1 MIIAEQKN
9 KKVVTSHDFDSVNCT
24 IDAEDMRYVAS
35 LLRNNYSNTQLAVIR
50 EISANALDANTEANS
65 KRKIEITIP
74 TKLNTNFCVRDFG
87 GGLSQEDVF
96 GLYSKYGKS
105 TKRTSNNYIGAF
117 GIGKFAPLSYGDNFT
132 CVSYHGGVKSSY
144 NIFVDEHD
152 DTKIVKLHEEP
163 TNEPTGLEVQVAISE
178 SDIESFRDNC
188 KKFFKFFSDKDMPK
202 FKGIDNLI
210 VKPKV
215 ILEGKDGDWFFTE
228 QESSYNYYA
237 RSYEK
242 AKVIMGRVAYPL
254 DASSINVKNYVQDDR
269 QIKVIE
275 SVLEESNF
283 HLRVPLGCVK
293 LHHSRE
299 ALEYNKP
306 TQKFIVQRM
315 VEVMREVKAIASEK
329 LSDSKDLYEA
339 KANYARI
346 INSLPQTLQRAFEGS
361 FEWQGIK
368 IDAFGFSRPYGMTD
382 TLILT
387 ETTRESDSDARN
399 GFRVRSGKTTRINCR
414 DDGLFVIQDI
424 SSSHGNNLRARTLFN
439 EDENLQVVYFINAL
453 TDDAQAV
460 IDNEWHFDKISD
472 KYIRYTSKVVKEKPD
487 YSGVRKSNGSRAH
500 IPLFEMRQDGNG
512 YRNIDYWKSVKD
524 DIATLQ
530 ENDEKIEGSVNGKLV
545 YIPIKNYKIDYDD
558 YELERVYNIAKRIR
572 KRAEEDSQEKSFRLI
587 GVRTSDVSK
596 LDSDSW
602 INLFDFL
609 AEHCKQYLQDH
620 IDNAKASYKE
630 FLVESSKYIAD
641 LRCTR
646 NQLEPLFNSSKFPL
660 NKLSDDN
667 VIVRNKRDYQI
678 AVLSDNCR
686 ECIYCINYINSK
698 RVKNGAK
705 WLEFHPDCGFDAE
718 QFASEILSITKQYP
732 LLKVMHNSVCSYRT
746 EQETFN
752 DWINY
757 ILLCDNN

>member
-1 MIIAEQKN
+1 MIIAENKN

-50 EISANALDANTEANS
+50 EISANALDANTEAKS
-65 KRKIEITIP
+65 KRRIEITMP
-74 TKLNTNFCVRDFG
+74 SKLNTNFCVRDFG
-87 GGLSQEDVF
+87 GGLSQQDVF

-132 CVSYHGGVKSSY
+132 CVSYHGGIKSSY

-228 QESSYNYYA
+228 QENSYNYS

-242 AKVIMGRVAYPL
+242 AKIIMGRVAYPL

-315 VEVMREVKAIASEK
+315 VEVMQEVKAIASEK

-346 INSLPQTLQRAFEGS
+346 INSLPHTLRRAFEGS

-368 IDAFGFSRPYGMTD
+368 INSFSFSRPYGMTD
-382 TLILT
+382 NLILT
-387 ETTRESDSDARN
+387 ETTRENDSNARN

-414 DDGLFVIQDI
+414 EDGLFIIQDI

-453 TDDAQAV
+453 TDDAQAT

-487 YSGVRKSNGSRAH
+487 YSGIRKSNGSRAH
-500 IPLFEMRQDGNG
+500 IPLFEMKDKGYS
-512 YRNIDYWKSVKD
+512 YRNIDYWKSVND

-530 ENDEKIEGSVNGKLV
+530 ENGDKIEGSINQKLV
-545 YIPIKNYKIDYDD
+545 YIPIKNYKIDHEGYD
-558 YELERVYNIAKRIR
+558 LETVYKMTQRIR
-572 KRAEEDSQEKSFRLI
+572 SRAEGDSQEKTFRLI
-587 GVRTSDVSK
+587 GVRAGDVSK
-596 LDSDSW
+596 LDKSSW
-602 INLFDFL
+602 INFFDFL
-609 AEHCKQYLQDH
+609 AEDCKEYLLR
-620 IDNAKASYKE
+620 NASSAKHSYNE
-630 FLVESSKYIAD
+630 FLV
-641 LRCTR
+641 
-646 NQLEPLFNSSKFPL
+646 NSSKHNEGLIESRGMLDVLFSDRRFPL
-660 NKLSDDN
+660 DKLSEDN
-667 VIVRNKRDYQI
+667 PIVSNKTNYEVT
-678 AVLSDNCR
+678 VLGRTCS
-686 ECIYCINYINSK
+686 ECSFCINYL
-698 RVKNGAK
+698 AK
-705 WLEFHPDCGFDAE
+705 KDKDWLEFNLDSGFDVE
-718 QFASEILSITKQYP
+718 QFASEITSITKRYP
-732 LLKVMHNSVCSYRT
+732 LLKTMSRSVSSYMR
-746 EQETFN
+746 EQETFD
-752 DWINY
+752 DWIDY
-757 ILLCDNN
+757 ILLCDKK